1 MGPHGS
7 TTSLNLVLILL
18 FMHNAV
24 GRDLPEEI
32 AGRTVT
38 PYNGPFA
45 TRPTGRRY
53 GPPLR
58 ATYPSDSKLLDSLRD
73 AIKKTGIEDG
83 DTVSFHHHM
92 RNGDA
97 VVNMVVQEL
106 ARMGITDIT
115 IASSALFPV
124 HEPLIQ
130 HIKDGV
136 VSAIHGSMNGPVGAF
151 VSEGGKLKEP
161 NVLRSHGG
169 RARALAA
176 GNLHVDVAFLAA
188 PIADDYGNCNGCM
201 GESAFGAMG
210 FAYADAMY
218 ADHVVVVTDNLQP
231 YPVAPVSISQTWV
244 DYVVEVDS
252 IGDPGGIKTG
262 TMQITTSPSRLLM
275 AEHVVQLLA
284 EMGLLTDGFSFQ
296 AGAGGTSLAVTKFL
310 HDYMRAHGVEG
321 AFVMGGITA
330 FVVDMLED
338 GTIDAILDAQS
349 FDLQAAESLRTNRSH
364 VEVPHIMFGDPH
376 TGGCIVDR
384 QDACFLGATEVDVD
398 FNVNVNTH
406 SDGLLLH
413 GIGGHQDAASGS
425 DVTVILAP
433 LIRGRIPVVREN
445 VTTVSTPGDVV
456 DVIVTDRGIA
466 VNPARDDLLDEVQD
480 SQLNIVDI
488 QTLQQEA
495 ERLCGRPKQPNL
507 GDEIIAL
514 TEYRDGSTL
523 DVVRSVTGW

>member
-1 MGPHGS
+1 
-7 TTSLNLVLILL
+7 
-18 FMHNAV
+18 MHNAV
-24 GRDLPEEI
+24 GRDIPDEL
-32 AGRTVT
+32 AGRALQ
-38 PYNGPFA
+38 PYRGPFA
-45 TRPTGRRY
+45 TRPSGRRY

-58 ATYPSDSKLLDSLRD
+58 ATYPADTKLLDSVRS
-73 AIKKTGIEDG
+73 AIKKTGVGDG
-83 DTVSFHHHM
+83 DTISFHHHM

-106 ARMGITDIT
+106 ARMGIKDIT
-115 IASSALFPV
+115 LAPSALFPV

-130 HIKDGV
+130 HIRDGV

-151 VSEGGKLKEP
+151 VSKGGKLKEP

-176 GNLHVDVAFLAA
+176 GDLHVDAAFLAA
-188 PIADDYGNCNGCM
+188 PIADDYGNCNGCL

-210 FAYADAMY
+210 FPYADAMY
-218 ADHVVVVTDNLQP
+218 ADSVVVVTDNLQS

-252 IGDPGGIKTG
+252 IGDPSGIKTG
-262 TMQITTSPSRLLM
+262 TMEITRSPSRLLM

-284 EMGLLTDGFSFQ
+284 EVGLLTDGFSFQ

-310 HDYMRAHGVEG
+310 HDYMREHDIVGN
-321 AFVMGGITA
+321 FVMGGITG

-338 GTIDAILDAQS
+338 GTIDTILDAQS
-349 FDLQAAESLRTNRSH
+349 FDLRAAESLRTNMAH
-364 VEVPHIMFGDPH
+364 MEVPHIMFGDPH

-384 QDACFLGATEVDVD
+384 QDACFLGATEVDTS

-406 SDGLLLH
+406 SDGMLLH

-466 VNPARDDLLDEVQD
+466 VNPARDDLLDRVHNTD
-480 SQLNIVDI
+480 LDVVDI
-488 QTLQQEA
+488 ETLQEEA
-495 ERLCGRPKQPNL
+495 ARLCGTPKQPNL
-507 GDEIIAL
+507 GDDVIAL
-514 TEYRDGSTL
+514 TEYRDGTTL
-523 DVVRSVTGW
+523 DVVRSVKGW

>member
-1 MGPHGS
+1 
-7 TTSLNLVLILL
+7 
-18 FMHNAV
+18 MHNAI
-24 GRDLPEEI
+24 GREIPEEL
-32 AGRTVT
+32 AGQTLQ
-38 PYNGPFA
+38 PYQGAFA

-58 ATYPSDSKLLDSLRD
+58 ATYPSDSKLLGSIRE
-73 AIKKTGIEDG
+73 AIKKTDIDDG
-83 DTVSFHHHM
+83 DTLSFHHHL

-97 VVNMVVQEL
+97 VVNLVVAEL
-106 ARMGITDIT
+106 ARMGIKDIT

-124 HEPLIQ
+124 HEPLID
-130 HIKDGV
+130 HVKDDV
-136 VSAIHGSMNGPVGAF
+136 VTAIHGSMNGPLGAF
-151 VSEGGKLKEP
+151 VSKGGKLKEP

-169 RARALAA
+169 RARALAS
-176 GNLHVDVAFLAA
+176 GDLHVDVAFLAA

-218 ADHVVVVTDNLQP
+218 ADQTVAVTDNLQP
-231 YPVAPVSISQTWV
+231 YPVTPISISQTWV
-244 DYVVEVDS
+244 DHVVEVDS

-262 TMQITTSPSRLLM
+262 TMEITKSPSRLQM
-275 AEHVVQLLA
+275 AEQVVQLLA
-284 EMGLLTDGFSFQ
+284 EAGLLVDGFSFQ
-296 AGAGGTSLAVTKFL
+296 AGAGGTSLAVTTFL
-310 HDYMRAHGVEG
+310 HDYMRKHDVDGS
-321 AFVMGGITA
+321 FVMGGITG

-349 FDLQAAESLRTNRSH
+349 FDLQAAKSLRTNRSH

-384 QDACFLGATEVDVD
+384 QDACFLGATEVDTS

-406 SDGLLLH
+406 SDGMLLH

-425 DVTVILAP
+425 AVTVILVP

-466 VNPARDDLLDEVQD
+466 VNPARDDLLDAVQNT
-480 SQLNIVDI
+480 SLNIVDI
-488 QTLQQEA
+488 ETLQQEA
-495 ERLCGRPKQPNL
+495 ARLCGTPKQPNL

-514 TEYRDGSTL
+514 TEYRDGTTL
-523 DVVRSVTGW
+523 DVIRSVTGW

>member
-1 MGPHGS
+1 
-7 TTSLNLVLILL
+7 
-18 FMHNAV
+18 MHNAV
-24 GRDLPEEI
+24 GRDIPEEI
-32 AGRTVT
+32 AGRALQ
-38 PYNGPFA
+38 PYQGPFA
-45 TRPTGRRY
+45 TRPSGRRY

-58 ATYPSDSKLLDSLRD
+58 ATYPGDAKLLDSVRD
-73 AIKKTGIEDG
+73 AIRKTGIEDG
-83 DTVSFHHHM
+83 DTISFHHHM

-106 ARMGITDIT
+106 ARMGIRDIT
-115 IASSALFPV
+115 LAPSALFPV

-130 HIKDGV
+130 HIRDGV

-151 VSEGGKLKEP
+151 VSKGGKLKEP

-176 GNLHVDVAFLAA
+176 GDLHVDAAFLAA
-188 PIADDYGNCNGCM
+188 PVADDYGNCNGCM

-210 FAYADAMY
+210 FPYADAMY
-218 ADHVVVVTDNLQP
+218 ADSVVVVTDNLQP

-244 DYVVEVDS
+244 DYVVEVES
-252 IGDPGGIKTG
+252 IGDPSGIKTG
-262 TMQITTSPSRLLM
+262 TMEITRSPSRLLM

-310 HDYMRAHGVEG
+310 HDYMRERGIVG
-321 AFVMGGITA
+321 NFVMGGITG

-338 GTIDAILDAQS
+338 GTINTILDAQS
-349 FDLQAAESLRTNRSH
+349 FDLRAAESLRANMAH
-364 VEVPHIMFGDPH
+364 MEVPHIMFGDPH

-384 QDACFLGATEVDVD
+384 QDACFLGATEVDTS

-406 SDGLLLH
+406 SDGMLLH

-466 VNPARDDLLDEVQD
+466 VNPARDDLLAEVEGSD
-480 SQLNIVDI
+480 LDIVDI
-488 QTLQQEA
+488 ETLQKEA
-495 ERLCGRPKQPNL
+495 ERLCGTPRQPNL
-507 GDEIIAL
+507 GDEVIAL
-514 TEYRDGSTL
+514 TEYRDGTTL